1 MNNWFALLAAIVGF
15 AIIFFERQHNQS
27 FLVRVFTGM
36 ILGCVIGIF
45 FRGATD
51 YVATIG
57 DIYVNALLA
66 MVVPVLFFSITYT
79 VSSLGS
85 IRSLTDIGGK
95 AIAFLSLHNVLGSLL
110 AIIVVGIFGIGKH
123 ASVIVPSNADLA
135 EVPSVTE
142 TIISFFPKNIIDE
155 AAHNRV
161 IPIIVFS
168 TIMAIAILLYE
179 DKEKIKPFTDFL
191 EAGNHLIFSVVGLV
205 TRFTPYAVLALIANR
220 ISGIDAQAIGSMLVV
235 MIAIMLSGVFH
246 SVVTTSGLLFFIGRL
261 NPMRYLQKYLPA
273 WLIAFTTQSSVGSI
287 PTSVAAQRR
296 MGVPEEVAS
305 FSASIGSSFGVPGCG
320 AIWPTILALFTANA
334 MGIHYQ
340 LTDYLLIIVIN
351 LLVSA
356 GTVGVP
362 GMGTINA
369 VSLFTA
375 IGLPVEV
382 IILMTPIAA
391 IADMVRTATNVTAGG
406 STGVLVAK
414 VNHTLDLEQ
423 YNAQGEVELE
433 TEK

>member
-1 MNNWFALLAAIVGF
+1 MNNWLALLAALVGF
-15 AIIFFERQHNQS
+15 GIIFFERQHHQS

-36 ILGCVIGIF
+36 ILGGVIGIIF
-45 FRGATD
+45 KGATD

-57 DIYVNALLA
+57 TIYVNMLLA

-85 IRSLTDIGGK
+85 IKSLTDIGGK
-95 AIAFLSLHNVLGSLL
+95 AIGFLSLHNVLGSLL
-110 AIIVVGIFGIGKH
+110 AIIAVTLFGIGKN
-123 ASVIVPSNADLA
+123 ASVIVPQNAELA

-142 TIISFFPKNIIDE
+142 TIISFFPENIVNE
-155 AAHNRV
+155 AANNRV

-220 ISGIDAQAIGSMLVV
+220 ISGIDGKAISSMLVV
-235 MIAIMLSGVFH
+235 MISVMLAGLFH
-246 SVVTTSGLLFFIGRL
+246 SVVTTSGMLFFIGRL
-261 NPMRYLQKYLPA
+261 NPMRYMKKYLPA
-273 WLIAFTTQSSVGSI
+273 WIIAFTTQSSVGSI

-296 MGVPEEVAS
+296 LGVPEEVAS

-334 MGIHYQ
+334 MGVHYQ
-340 LTDYLLIIVIN
+340 LTDYLLIIVVN

-391 IADMVRTATNVTAGG
+391 IADMVRTATNVSAGG

-414 VNHTLDLEQ
+414 MNRTLDVEQ
-423 YNAQGEVELE
+423 YNREDNSELVVED
-433 TEK
+433 